1 MFKFA
6 SVPVIVIE
14 EELFDPEP
22 TVMPAVD
29 PSVKVPFATE
39 SETES
44 EAHGCGRVSQTDY
57 RAGECVG
64 AVLIQTGRRGS
75 RHGRRRYGVDG
86 QRDASG
92 AGKAVDRIIHGNLQR
107 VGSDVIEIAAL

>member
-44 EAHGCGRVSQTDY
+44 EAPDAVVSV
-57 RAGECVG
+57 R
-64 AVLIQTGRRGS
+64 LITELEN
-75 RHGRRRYGVDG
+75 V
-86 QRDASG
+86 
-92 AGKAVDRIIHGNLQR
+92 
-107 VGSDVIEIAAL
+107 